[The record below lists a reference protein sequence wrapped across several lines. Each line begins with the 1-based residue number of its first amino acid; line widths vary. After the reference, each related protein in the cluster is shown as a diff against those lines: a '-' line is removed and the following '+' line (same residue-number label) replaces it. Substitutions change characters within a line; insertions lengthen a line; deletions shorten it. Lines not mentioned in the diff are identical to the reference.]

1 MSFSQHPRGKSARQ
15 EQSKSTIQQSQKD
28 IDVINMADQLINHNT
43 VTNRELFV
51 SEIGAPGQRNRPT
64 IATGA
69 LEDNSSF
76 GQGHPD
82 FELIGSDYVPSQG
95 KTVN

>member
-1 MSFSQHPRGKSARQ
+1 
-15 EQSKSTIQQSQKD
+15 
-28 IDVINMADQLINHNT
+28 MADELINHNA
-43 VTNRELFV
+43 VANRELFV
-51 SEIGAPGQRNRPT
+51 SEIGTALWPT

-76 GQGHPD
+76 GEGQPD

>member
-1 MSFSQHPRGKSARQ
+1 M
-15 EQSKSTIQQSQKD
+15 
-28 IDVINMADQLINHNT
+28 INMADQLINHNT

-76 GQGHPD
+76 G
-82 FELIGSDYVPSQG
+82 
-95 KTVN
+95 